1 MRTAPDQMMLPRIN
15 EVPSSVAFTA
25 VARKLEATYSDVVAE
40 GLPEPLAGLA
50 ERLSRE
56 DRPHPESSRGS
67 LNRTLDHAVGLAEE
81 DAGQEQEQGGEG
93 EGTPNSPL
101 LAVLVALGL
110 GYGLA
115 WTLHKFGSREGKRVL
130 DGVGRGQRHVPHQG
144 GPA

>member
-81 DAGQEQEQGGEG
+81 DAGQEQGG

-130 DGVGRGQRHVPHQG
+130 DDVGRGQRHVPH
-144 GPA
+144 

>member
-25 VARKLEATYSDVVAE
+25 VARKLEATYSDLVAE

-81 DAGQEQEQGGEG
+81 DAGQEQGG

-101 LAVLVALGL
+101 LAVLVVLGL

-130 DGVGRGQRHVPHQG
+130 DGVGRGQRHVPH
-144 GPA
+144 

>member
-81 DAGQEQEQGGEG
+81 DAGQEQGG

-101 LAVLVALGL
+101 LAVLVVLGL

-130 DGVGRGQRHVPHQG
+130 DGVGRGQRHVPR
-144 GPA
+144 

>member
-1 MRTAPDQMMLPRIN
+1 MMLPRIN

-81 DAGQEQEQGGEG
+81 DAGQEQGG

-101 LAVLVALGL
+101 LAVLVVLGL

-130 DGVGRGQRHVPHQG
+130 DGVGRGQRHVPR
-144 GPA
+144 

>member
-50 ERLSRE
+50 ERLSWE

-81 DAGQEQEQGGEG
+81 DAGQEQGG

-130 DGVGRGQRHVPHQG
+130 DGVGRGQRHVPH
-144 GPA
+144 

>member
-67 LNRTLDHAVGLAEE
+67 LNRTLDHAVGLAKE
-81 DAGQEQEQGGEG
+81 DAGQEQGG

-130 DGVGRGQRHVPHQG
+130 DGVGRGQRHVPH
-144 GPA
+144 

>member
-81 DAGQEQEQGGEG
+81 DAGQEQGG

-130 DGVGRGQRHVPHQG
+130 DGVGRGQRHVPH
-144 GPA
+144 

>member
-81 DAGQEQEQGGEG
+81 DAGQEQGG

-130 DGVGRGQRHVPHQG
+130 DGVGRGQRHVPR
-144 GPA
+144 

>member
-81 DAGQEQEQGGEG
+81 DAGQEQGG

-115 WTLHKFGSREGKRVL
+115 WTLSKFGSREGKRVL
-130 DGVGRGQRHVPHQG
+130 DGVGRGQRHVPH
-144 GPA
+144 

>member
-81 DAGQEQEQGGEG
+81 DAGQEQGGEG
-93 EGTPNSPL
+93 SPNSLL
-101 LAVLVALGL
+101 LAALVALGL

-115 WTLHKFGSREGKRVL
+115 WMTNRLGSR
-130 DGVGRGQRHVPHQG
+130 
-144 GPA
+144 

>member
-81 DAGQEQEQGGEG
+81 DAGQEQGG

-110 GYGLA
+110 GYGFA

-130 DGVGRGQRHVPHQG
+130 DGVGRGQRHVPH
-144 GPA
+144 

>member
-25 VARKLEATYSDVVAE
+25 VARKLEETYSDVVAE

-81 DAGQEQEQGGEG
+81 DAGQEQGG

-130 DGVGRGQRHVPHQG
+130 DGVGRGQRHVPH
-144 GPA
+144 

>member
-56 DRPHPESSRGS
+56 DRPHPESSRDRPHPESSRGS

-81 DAGQEQEQGGEG
+81 DAGQEQGG

-130 DGVGRGQRHVPHQG
+130 DGVGRGQRHVPH
-144 GPA
+144 